1 MHTRLNQYHFYYLDS
16 LFQLTD
22 IFYVGWTQNSS
33 TMLNIGLDKNSIA
46 NDYMFYNVGGLWN
59 TSQYTGAWM
68 IRPLVS
74 MSNLYLSNQNNNNNN
89 NNNLTIFPNPSSS
102 YINVKTFS
110 SSNLMSLFDLSGK
123 MIFQKSI
130 NEYYNFDSRNF
141 DSGIYILKI
150 ENHLGVFN
158 RKLIFY

>member
-1 MHTRLNQYHFYYLDS
+1 
-16 LFQLTD
+16 
-22 IFYVGWTQNSS
+22 
-33 TMLNIGLDKNSIA
+33 MLNIGLDKNSIA

-74 MSNLYLSNQNNNNNN
+74 MSNLYLSNQNNNNNS
-89 NNNLTIFPNPSSS
+89 LTIFPNPSSS

-123 MIFQKSI
+123 MVFQKSI